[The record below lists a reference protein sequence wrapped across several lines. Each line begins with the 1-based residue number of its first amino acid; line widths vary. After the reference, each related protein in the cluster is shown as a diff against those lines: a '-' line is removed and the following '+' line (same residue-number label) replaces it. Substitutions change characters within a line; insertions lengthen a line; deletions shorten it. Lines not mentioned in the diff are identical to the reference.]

1 MKEEPF
7 AIKVKNEQ
15 VVGMIH
21 YGKENF
27 PVAII
32 CHGWAAHRFF
42 PEFLLYAAREM
53 SKKGIN
59 VIRFD
64 FRGTGES
71 QGKWEDQTI
80 TSMLEDLYAIIN
92 FAIEKFD
99 NDKICLIGHSQGAY
113 VAFLKAARD
122 KRVKCLVSW
131 MGRMWDFEDLDFEMK
146 EFERK
151 GYIYTTFGIIISGK
165 YIKDSLKYRLKEEV
179 KNIKI
184 PSLFIYGEKDGWVYP
199 SSCLEIFNKL
209 QAKKKLIIL
218 KDLDHH
224 FNGNDS
230 KKLLKE
236 TIKWIKESCK

>member
-1 MKEEPF
+1 MREEPF

-15 VVGMIH
+15 IVGMVH

-27 PVAII
+27 PIAII

-42 PEFLLYAAREM
+42 PEFLLDAAREM

-80 TSMLEDLYAIIN
+80 TSMLEDLDAIIN
-92 FAIEKFD
+92 FAKGKFE
-99 NDKICLIGHSQGAY
+99 NDKICLVGHSQGAY

-131 MGRMWDFEDLDFEMK
+131 MGRMWDIEDSIFIINEYK
-146 EFERK
+146 RK
-151 GYIYTTFGIIISGK
+151 GYVYTRYAIISRK
-165 YIKDSLKYRLKEEV
+165 YIQDSLKYKLKEDI
-179 KNIKI
+179 KNIKV
-184 PSLFIYGEKDGWVYP
+184 PTLFIYGEKDDWTYP
-199 SSCLEIFNKL
+199 SSCFEIFNKL
-209 QAKKKLIIL
+209 QAKKKLLIL
-218 KDLDHH
+218 EDLDHH
-224 FNGNDS
+224 FNGKDS

-236 TIKWIKESCK
+236 TIKWIIENCK